1 MATYTRLD
9 DPSDAEHYSP
19 FWGHSFNDTTK
30 NAEPDDGKGDGNEK
44 AMPFGSFGHRRTPP
58 LRKIFSLKFL
68 RRLVG
73 WPGIVILGQLTLQT
87 MAWGFFA
94 VLQTKGAMAPTHEVV
109 AWANAHPHTLQW
121 ISTQLSTI
129 LSFLST
135 LLFSWAIR
143 QSITLHLRGDG
154 MSLVAFISFIRISSG
169 ALILNR
175 RNIKLSVMAVLIIIL
190 TGVQTAGWSAL
201 ITPHAIVKDTP
212 LLGQEID
219 LTSPHVTQTDNTVK
233 DCVWTGPDLAIVAAQ
248 EPESGYTSARAK
260 LGFPTTFT
268 VMDRSFN
275 VSTGGI
281 LPLTLQPMSYLGA
294 HTIPV
299 TIYPQWK
306 LPRGLGSSHS
316 LVQQGFTADVSCE
329 FWKGPTDPSA
339 LPLEVYDDTVKE
351 WVNRNPSDAEKISYT
366 MLTSNCTNS
375 DQVNWSRAYT
385 STDEQNYILMIACL
399 NEESP
404 QLVFY
409 GGVSGL
415 YRFLNTTVCTLTP
428 RMTQVQVSYESDLI
442 NISEIV
448 SNDTIANASSPA
460 TTTAVYMLREMVL
473 FSQSFVS
480 NVIGDM
486 LMSLRN
492 ETVADPSVRTPDLFL
507 GILEE
512 YIRGVTE
519 YSATVLRACLASD
532 PNFTASL
539 PSAAMRNITHGIHH
553 TKTVG
558 WTRTAIG
565 LTFLQ
570 LLPGAIIA
578 LLTIYAVVVAVAH
591 HLQDERGE
599 YFDPSDA
606 MQLVAA
612 SAAGGMDHVFT
623 GLKEKDLDAAGDV
636 TVYLGEIPG
645 RGPGLLRNRSG

>member
-1 MATYTRLD
+1 MTTYARLD
-9 DPSDAEHYSP
+9 GPSDAEHYSP
-19 FWGHSFNDTTK
+19 FLGYSSNK
-30 NAEPDDGKGDGNEK
+30 NAESDDGKGDGDEK

-58 LRKIFSLKFL
+58 L
-68 RRLVG
+68 RLVG

-94 VLQTKGAMAPTHEVV
+94 VLQIKGAMAPTHEVV

-121 ISTQLSTI
+121 ITTQMSTI

-175 RNIKLSVMAVLIIIL
+175 RNIKLSVLAVLIIIL

-219 LTSPHVTQTDNTVK
+219 LTSPLVAQTDTTVT
-233 DCVWTGPDLAIVAAQ
+233 DCVWNGPDLAIIAAQ

-268 VMDRSFN
+268 VMDQPFN

-281 LPLTLQPMSYLGA
+281 LPLTLKPMSYLGA
-294 HTIPV
+294 HTIPAS
-299 TIYPQWK
+299 IQPQWK
-306 LPRGLGSSHS
+306 LPKGLGSSHS
-316 LVQQGFTADVSCE
+316 LVQQGFTTDVSCE

-351 WVNRNPSDAEKISYT
+351 WLNRDADAEKISYT
-366 MLTSNCTNS
+366 SLYSNCTDSAKVNS
-375 DQVNWSRAYT
+375 SFAYT
-385 STDEQNYILMIACL
+385 STSQPNYILMIGCL
-399 NEESP
+399 DGQNPRTRLE
-404 QLVFY
+404 LAFH
-409 GGVSGL
+409 GGDSGL
-415 YRFLNTTVCTLTP
+415 YRFLNYTVCTLSP
-428 RMTQVQVSYESDLI
+428 RMTQVRVSYESDMI

-448 SNDTIANASSPA
+448 SNDTIANASNPA
-460 TTTAVYMLREMVL
+460 TTSAVYMLREMV
-473 FSQSFVS
+473 FFAQGTVS
-480 NVIGDM
+480 NVLGDM
-486 LMSLRN
+486 LMSLMN
-492 ETVADPSVRTPDLFL
+492 DTVADASIRTPDLVL
-507 GILEE
+507 GILEG

-519 YSATVLRACLASD
+519 YSATVLRACLASN

-539 PSAAMRNITHGIHH
+539 PPAAMRNVTDGIHH
-553 TKTVG
+553 TETVG
-558 WTRTAIG
+558 WTRTAVG

-578 LLTIYAVVVAVAH
+578 LLTIYAVVVAVTH

-612 SAAGGMDHVFT
+612 SAAGGMDRVFR
-623 GLKEKDLDAAGDV
+623 GLKEGDLDAAGDV

>member
-1 MATYTRLD
+1 MTTYARLD
-9 DPSDAEHYSP
+9 DPPDSEHYSP
-19 FWGHSFNDTTK
+19 FLGYSSNK
-30 NAEPDDGKGDGNEK
+30 NAEFDDGRGGGDEK

-58 LRKIFSLKFL
+58 L
-68 RRLVG
+68 RLVG

-94 VLQTKGAMAPTHEVV
+94 VLQIKGAMAPTHRVV
-109 AWANAHPHTLQW
+109 AWADAHPHTLQW
-121 ISTQLSTI
+121 ITTQMSTI

-175 RNIKLSVMAVLIIIL
+175 RNIKLSILAVLIIIL

-201 ITPHAIVKDTP
+201 ITPHAI
-212 LLGQEID
+212 GQEID
-219 LTSPHVTQTDNTVK
+219 LTSPLVTQTDTTVK
-233 DCVWTGPDLAIVAAQ
+233 GCVWNGHCVVLIYGTADMAVVAAQ

-268 VMDRSFN
+268 VMDQRFN

-281 LPLTLQPMSYLGA
+281 LPLTLQPMSFLGA
-294 HTIPV
+294 NTIPV
-299 TIYPQWK
+299 SIHPQWK
-306 LPRGLGSSHS
+306 LPRGLSSTHS
-316 LVQQGFTADVSCE
+316 LVQQV
-329 FWKGPTDPSA
+329 KH
-339 LPLEVYDDTVKE
+339 DTVKE
-351 WVNRNPSDAEKISYT
+351 WLNRDSSDAEKISYT
-366 MLTSNCTNS
+366 SLYSNCTNS
-375 DQVNWSRAYT
+375 VNESRAYT
-385 STDEQNYILMIACL
+385 STSEQNYILMIACL

-404 QLVFY
+404 QLAFH
-409 GGVSGL
+409 GGGSGL

-428 RMTQVQVSYESDLI
+428 RMTQVHVSYESDLI

-448 SNDTIANASSPA
+448 SNDTIANASNPA
-460 TTTAVYMLREMVL
+460 TTTAVYMLSGMVL

-486 LMSLRN
+486 LISLMN
-492 ETVADPSVRTPDLFL
+492 ETVADPSVRTPDLVL

-519 YSATVLRACLASD
+519 YSATVLRACLASN

-539 PSAAMRNITHGIHH
+539 PTAAMRSVTNGVHQTE
-553 TKTVG
+553 TVG

-591 HLQDERGE
+591 HLRDERGE

-612 SAAGGMDHVFT
+612 SAAGGMDHVFR

-636 TVYLGEIPG
+636 TIYLGEIPG
-645 RGPGLLRNRSG
+645 RGPGLLRNRNG